1 MTQSGPTAWSNLSKT
16 ATLDHQLAEEV
27 SVADSDLFQK
37 GLKKRKQVL
46 GEKYVDANLAGSDEF
61 MMTFQ
66 RAVTELAWGYA
77 WSRPGLDQKTRSLL
91 TLGIL
96 GGLGRFQELGIYV
109 NAALASG
116 VTVDEIKEALVQIT
130 VYCGTPA
137 GRQAFLA
144 GHDALKQRSDEL
156 RARPCPLVAR
166 TGGRRSGRASPLC
179 PGISYINLFSYCE
192 GVIDLD
198 PEVSDRALDLGI
210 PSKSWAGSPCIAAC
224 LRHPNERSQIGHVEP
239 H

>member
-1 MTQSGPTAWSNLSKT
+1 MRSERTNGDGHAMANS
-16 ATLDHQLAEEV
+16 E
-27 SVADSDLFQK
+27 LFEK

-46 GEKYVDANLAGSDEF
+46 GAKYVDANLAASDEF

-66 RAVTELAWGYA
+66 QAVTELAWGYA
-77 WSRPGLDQKTRSLL
+77 WSRPGLDQKTRSIL

-96 GGLGRFQELGIYV
+96 AGLGRFAELGIYT

-144 GHDALKQRSDEL
+144 AHETLKARSET
-156 RARPCPLVAR
+156 PQKP
-166 TGGRRSGRASPLC
+166 
-179 PGISYINLFSYCE
+179 
-192 GVIDLD
+192 
-198 PEVSDRALDLGI
+198 
-210 PSKSWAGSPCIAAC
+210 
-224 LRHPNERSQIGHVEP
+224 
-239 H
+239 

>member
-1 MTQSGPTAWSNLSKT
+1 MDRFALTSGKPVLSIISRT
-16 ATLDHQLAEEV
+16 EEIPV
-27 SVADSDLFQK
+27 VDSDLFQK

-116 VTVDEIKEALVQIT
+116 VTVDEIKEASGTDYRLLRDASGSALQI
-130 VYCGTPA
+130 
-137 GRQAFLA
+137 L
-144 GHDALKQRSDEL
+144 
-156 RARPCPLVAR
+156 
-166 TGGRRSGRASPLC
+166 
-179 PGISYINLFSYCE
+179 
-192 GVIDLD
+192 
-198 PEVSDRALDLGI
+198 
-210 PSKSWAGSPCIAAC
+210 
-224 LRHPNERSQIGHVEP
+224 
-239 H
+239 